1 MLSPFT
7 VKVLKILPE
16 GVLVEVAKK
25 ITNNYLKKF
34 ARLHIEGFEKLENM
48 RDHLSLSV
56 IT

>member
-16 GVLVEVAKK
+16 GLVVTVAKK

-34 ARLHIEGFEKLENM
+34 ARLHIEGF
-48 RDHLSLSV
+48 
-56 IT
+56 